1 MSALALL
8 AQQLRGERSV
18 ISPHVI
24 DPDAPASL
32 GVLVAAGPR
41 AAGSRDDYA
50 LLTESIREGYLL
62 HYGESRLLA
71 GHDADLALL
80 AGDYLYARGLERL
93 AALGDAEAVAEL
105 ADLISLCAQ
114 CHAEGRAELAGPL
127 WLASACVVGCGAG
140 EGHAEAKGAAR
151 RLAPDAG
158 ELLCDAALVAA
169 AANGLDCELRAAA
182 EAIDLRVPR
191 LADRG

>member
-1 MSALALL
+1 MSTLALL
-8 AQQLRGERSV
+8 AEQLRRERSV

-24 DPDAPASL
+24 EPDAPAAL
-32 GVLVAAGPR
+32 GALAAAGPR
-41 AAGSRDDYA
+41 AAAHRDDYA
-50 LLTESIREGYLL
+50 LLIESIREGYLL
-62 HYGESRLLA
+62 HYSEPRLLA

-114 CHAEGRAELAGPL
+114 CHAESRAELAPPL
-127 WLASACVVGCGAG
+127 WLASACAVGCGGG
-140 EGHAEAKGAAR
+140 EEHTAAKAAAR
-151 RLAPDAG
+151 RLAPEAG
-158 ELLCDAALVAA
+158 ELLREAALVAA
-169 AANGLDCELRAAA
+169 AANGLEGELRAAA
-182 EAIDLRVPR
+182 EAIDLHVPR